1 MKEVKKANINEIIRL
16 AFAKY
21 MLSSKKSMNTFIF
34 TQYKNNHLTD
44 EELEEI
50 CNTLDKKIAKHEEK
64 KKQKTEEEIRKEIE
78 KIVIMGVV

>member
-50 CNTLDKKIAKHEEK
+50 CNTLDKKIAEYEYKKRQKADEEL
-64 KKQKTEEEIRKEIE
+64 RKEMS
-78 KIVIMGVV
+78 KIIIKGVV